1 MNSLKEVANIDV
13 TFNDI
18 ENIQKELNIA
28 TESQKQ
34 SLANCK
40 KYDDEYFLDFSKQI
54 ISIDADEAA
63 K

>member
-28 TESQKQ
+28 TES
-34 SLANCK
+34 
-40 KYDDEYFLDFSKQI
+40 
-54 ISIDADEAA
+54 
-63 K
+63 